1 MSDQVTERDQLRQ
14 ATKELQSGASSREV
28 TVRGAKIIISRL
40 QRTDVSEGL
49 PEDYPKI
56 DLPPADNYDSWLK

>member
-1 MSDQVTERDQLRQ
+1 MSKQLTERDQLRQ
-14 ATKELQSGASSREV
+14 ATSELQSGAHSREV

-40 QRTDVSEGL
+40 QRTEVTEGL
-49 PEDYPKI
+49 PEEYPKI